1 MGALFDAMMAAAPEA
16 KLEPK
21 ARSRSRA
28 KVDRPICGCGHELA
42 HHDAKGCS
50 YGRGT
55 RFGGCSCKK
64 HHGKNEKPTIDR
76 PDDAFDLWRPDT
88 VRPKKMGWA
97 VVASHIVT
105 IYLDGLKTR
114 SPNVSNRW
122 AFGGAQSR
130 GMLIGAAMA
139 NKARAERALSAVE
152 QCKVHDRARP
162 TKVTITRLSTGKLDD
177 DNLAAALKFLRDG
190 VAEALLFD
198 DREFSIAGQDPK
210 KVPLFYAQ
218 RSPGKRGVKGVEIQ
232 LEWGDP

>member
-1 MGALFDAMMAAAPEA
+1 MSRRLARVPAPRSTGRSAA
-16 KLEPK
+16 
-21 ARSRSRA
+21 
-28 KVDRPICGCGHELA
+28 GYELA

-55 RFGGCSCKK
+55 RFGGCSARSTTARTRSRRSI
-64 HHGKNEKPTIDR
+64 G

-97 VVASHIVT
+97 VVASHRH
-105 IYLDGLKTR
+105 D
-114 SPNVSNRW
+114 SPRRTEDAVAKREQPL

-177 DNLAAALKFLRDG
+177 DNLAAALKFPARWCRRGAPLRRSR
-190 VAEALLFD
+190 VPRSR
-198 DREFSIAGQDPK
+198 DRIRRRC
-210 KVPLFYAQ
+210 
-218 RSPGKRGVKGVEIQ
+218 RSSTRSARRGSAA
-232 LEWGDP
+232 